1 MHIHKFF
8 LDWNKLFLG
17 AYQPKNMYLNGKAIE
32 LIKYFVCYLQH
43 GLRLRKIEGM
53 KRLTKC
59 MWASEANSG
68 YLSLYTLLVQ
78 SPYSVSQQ
86 PVTLALSHTIYWSA
100 DLIDRFQGQLGT
112 SPQY

>member
-1 MHIHKFF
+1 MLFTARLETKEDWRDDETYQMH
-8 LDWNKLFLG
+8 
-17 AYQPKNMYLNGKAIE
+17 
-32 LIKYFVCYLQH
+32 V
-43 GLRLRKIEGM
+43 
-53 KRLTKC
+53 
-59 MWASEANSG
+59 SEWSERGG